1 MKYFLFT
8 ALLWAAGLSGL
19 RAQVTDTTAL
29 YQRDSAVEQAPDP
42 TTLFFQQGEKL
53 TNTRAV
59 TLVLR
64 NGKIQRLEQLLKSED
79 YQFGDHVLSDLD
91 GDRQPELLLYRY
103 TGGAHCCDE
112 ITLFRKAGN
121 RYQFAGVLFAGH
133 TVIEE
138 DKSFIY
144 SLHESFGYFFTCYAC
159 GLEDTT
165 IAAPLDPSH
174 LMVRY
179 QKGKLAVVPGDAEL
193 KRYLLDNLSKLREMA
208 YPPLD
213 DEPAGMDEGFRKAF
227 ALNLAVYYYSFG
239 KNMAAVQQLF
249 RRYYTFP
256 DAARVWKAF
265 RQNLVNVGKQN
276 SF

>member
-1 MKYFLFT
+1 MKYFFLPV
-8 ALLWAAGLSGL
+8 LLGTIGLSGL
-19 RAQVTDTTAL
+19 QAQVADTTTH
-29 YQRDSAVEQAPDP
+29 YQRDSVVEPATDP

-53 TNTRAV
+53 SNTRAV

-64 NGKIQRLEQLLKSED
+64 NGRVQSLERLLKSEND
-79 YQFGDHVLSDLD
+79 PFADHVLSDLD
-91 GDRQPELLLYRY
+91 GDRQPELLVYNY

-112 ITLFRKAGN
+112 ITVFRKAGS

-133 TVIEE
+133 TVINE
-138 DKSFIY
+138 DLSFTY

-159 GLEDTT
+159 GLEDSST
-165 IAAPLDPSH
+165 AAALDPSH
-174 LMVRY
+174 ILVRY
-179 QKGKLAVVPGDAEL
+179 KKGKLAVVPGDAEL
-193 KRYLLDNLSKLREMA
+193 KRYLLDNLSKLREMT

-239 KNMAAVQQLF
+239 KNLAAVQQLF

-265 RQNLVNVGKQN
+265 RQNLANVGKQN